1 MIVERLV
8 WRAKFGQGDQVSQA
22 FSKWRTRYGER
33 FGLSTRI
40 LTDVTGP
47 LFTVVVESE
56 YRDME
61 HVDQADAELRALFG
75 DAEFQQW
82 FGSWQDAVDG
92 GTRELYA
99 VVD

>member
-1 MIVERLV
+1 MVIERLV

-22 FSKWRTRYGER
+22 FSTWRTRYGDR

-47 LFTVVVESE
+47 
-56 YRDME
+56 
-61 HVDQADAELRALFG
+61 LFG

-82 FGSWQDAVDG
+82 FGSWQDAVES